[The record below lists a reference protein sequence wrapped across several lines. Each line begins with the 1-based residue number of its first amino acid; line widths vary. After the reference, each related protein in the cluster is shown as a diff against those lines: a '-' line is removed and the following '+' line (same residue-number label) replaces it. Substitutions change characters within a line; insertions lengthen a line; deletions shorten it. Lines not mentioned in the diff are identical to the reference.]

1 MIWDNSSYLWLL
13 LLLPLIYGGYWWYRK
28 YQKNKRSQHFDE
40 RLIEQLRRNYWQ
52 TGDKIRLWSILLSAM
67 FFIVALAGPKIG
79 TEVREIERSGVN
91 MLVAFDLS
99 RSMNVE
105 DVRPSRLEKAKF
117 EMSRLINRL
126 QGDRIGLLV
135 FTGEAFVQS
144 PLTTDYS
151 AIRLFLDIANT
162 EQMPSG
168 TTNFQAAMIKA
179 RETFDP
185 PEQQNDD
192 AADVLLFVSDG
203 ENHGSDY
210 SAALEELTEMGVTI
224 FSIGIGTTE
233 GDNIPLYNSRNGNQV
248 AGYQRDSDG
257 NVVTSKLESD
267 VLQEIASQGGGEY
280 YEIRSG
286 RDNIEPFFS
295 KLDELERGEF
305 SSQEF
310 ADYKN
315 QYQVITILGLFFLIS
330 AFLFPDNKTDKSSV

>member
-13 LLLPLIYGGYWWYRK
+13 LLLPLIYGGYWWYRR
-28 YQKNKRSQHFDE
+28 YQKNKRLRHFDD

-52 TGDKIRLWSILLSAM
+52 TGDKIRLWSILLAAM
-67 FFIVALAGPKIG
+67 FFIIALAGPKIG

-91 MLVAFDLS
+91 MLVALDLS
-99 RSMNVE
+99 RSMNAE
-105 DVRPSRLEKAKF
+105 DVRPTRLEKAKF
-117 EMSRLINRL
+117 EMNRLINRL

-168 TTNFQAAMIKA
+168 TTNFQAAMSKA

-185 PEQQNDD
+185 PEQQNND

-203 ENHGSDY
+203 ENHGPDY
-210 SAALEELTEMGVTI
+210 STALEELTDMGVTI
-224 FSIGIGTTE
+224 FSIGIGTAE
-233 GDNIPLYNSRNGNQV
+233 GDHIPIYNPGNRNQI

-257 NVVTSKLESD
+257 NVVISKLESD
-267 VLQEIASQGGGEY
+267 ALQEIASMGGGEY
-280 YEIRSG
+280 YVIRSG
-286 RDNIEPFFS
+286 RDNIEPFFA

-315 QYQVITILGLFFLIS
+315 QYQILTILGLFFLLS
-330 AFLFPDNKTDKSSV
+330 AFLFPDNKNSKPSV